1 MRVISSC
8 KLCSRECSKEPVLLI
23 FQFPL
28 LVGVGMGQDGDLIV
42 YRLMFLAPRSPAR
55 TRP

>member
-1 MRVISSC
+1 MRAISQC
-8 KLCSRECSKEPVLLI
+8 KLCSRECSEEPVLLI

-55 TRP
+55 T